1 MLSGGGR
8 TMVNLAAAMQRDRM
22 NASIELVIA
31 STECAGCERARERGF
46 VTRVEPGVIDRE
58 RLGAML
64 SEARIDYVLLAGYL
78 KLVRVPEAYRHR
90 VVNIHP
96 ALLPSFGGAGMY
108 GQRVH
113 AAVLVRGCK
122 VSGCTV
128 HLVDDEFDSGPILVQ
143 RACEVREDDTP
154 ETLAARVFEQECVAY
169 PAALEMLIEGR
180 VRVDGRRAAI
190 GDGAKV
196 GRQ

>member
-1 MLSGGGR
+1 
-8 TMVNLAAAMQRDRM
+8 MVNLAAAIERDRM

-31 STECAGCERARERGF
+31 SAECGGCERARERGF
-46 VTRVEPGVIDRE
+46 ATCVEPGVIERDR
-58 RLGAML
+58 LAAML
-64 SEARIDYVLLAGYL
+64 SEARIDFVLLAGYL

-113 AAVLVRGCK
+113 AAVLSRGCK

-143 RACEVREDDTP
+143 RACEVRENDTP

-169 PAALEMLIEGR
+169 PAALAMLINGR
-180 VRVDGRRAAI
+180 VRVDGRRAVI
-190 GDGAKV
+190 GDGGKA
-196 GRQ
+196 GPR